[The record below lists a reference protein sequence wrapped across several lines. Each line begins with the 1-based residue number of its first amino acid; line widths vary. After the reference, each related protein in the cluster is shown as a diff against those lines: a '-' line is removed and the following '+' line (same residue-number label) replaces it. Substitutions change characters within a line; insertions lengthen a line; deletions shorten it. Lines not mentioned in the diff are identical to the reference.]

1 MGDAY
6 WNRQAAL
13 HQSPGLLK
21 RPRSDYEVTP
31 ALPMSHEMPNYFGRD
46 DDRGMPQL
54 KDTQTIGSAYD
65 RYLQS
70 SHAPSFST
78 GEASNYKG
86 AGFRRAEGGDVM
98 TAHDPVAM
106 AHGAFGPE
114 LVTNGRSM
122 KYAGH
127 MPMDAMGR
135 PRDTLPLPPDASNT
149 IYVEGLPPDCTR
161 REVAHIFRPFVG
173 YKEVR
178 LVKKESKHVRRSSFS
193 FFALYV
199 IILVRRRGGEEEGE
213 EDPNRRGLEE
223 SGVICFFLGWM
234 RVCFWGEQSGRW
246 VFVWQSDLL

>member
-178 LVKKESKHVRRSSFS
+178 LVKKESKH
-193 FFALYV
+193 
-199 IILVRRRGGEEEGE
+199 RGGE
-213 EDPNRRGLEE
+213 PL
-223 SGVICFFLGWM
+223 VLCFVDFGDAACAATALSAVQGN
-234 RVCFWGEQSGRW
+234 
-246 VFVWQSDLL
+246 